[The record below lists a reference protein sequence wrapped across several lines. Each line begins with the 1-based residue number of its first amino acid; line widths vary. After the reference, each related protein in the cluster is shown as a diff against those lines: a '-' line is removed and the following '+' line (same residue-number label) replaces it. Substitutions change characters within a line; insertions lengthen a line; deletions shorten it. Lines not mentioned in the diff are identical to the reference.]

1 MATRHAVEF
10 NQRTEQG
17 IGFERKLSALMRASR
32 EQPELIKALDEKLVR
47 LQATPGMVGTT
58 QTLTELSLSYANDDY
73 IGLRLM
79 PPVSVSKLAVE
90 YFQRPQ
96 ETGLSYPADT
106 VGTDGSVNE
115 VSERVTLAT
124 AALTRRSL
132 KEHLDAWTLELGDSV
147 ALELIDPLM
156 NVLDGL
162 ALGQEQRI
170 AAILTAAGSFGAN
183 TAAILAANRW
193 NTAAGGDPV
202 GAVLAGK
209 AACWTGNGPGRWV
222 GYCGTNVYNT
232 LKTNPRIL
240 DQVKYT
246 GGDPAVVTRQ
256 AIAGLFELDDL
267 LVGQAR
273 QNTSNEGAA
282 AVYTR
287 MWDTNNS
294 FGIVRV
300 ADRPSRRSASFG
312 VTLQI
317 PMVTEQWFE
326 QGRGGRG
333 SYIVQASHADAA
345 TILAAPCG
353 FLYTT
358 VI

>member
-10 NQRTEQG
+10 KQQTPAG
-17 IGFERKLSALMRASR
+17 IAFEKKLSALMQVAR
-32 EQPELIKALDEKLVR
+32 EQPELIKAADEKLVR
-47 LQATPGMVGTT
+47 LQATPGMVTST

-73 IGLRLM
+73 IGTRLM
-79 PPVSVSKLAVE
+79 PPVPVNSLAVE

-96 ETGLSYPADT
+96 ETGVSYPSD
-106 VGTDGSVNE
+106 VIGTDGSVNE
-115 VSERVTLAT
+115 VSERVTRAT
-124 AALTRRSL
+124 AALQRRSL
-132 KEHLDAWTLELGDSV
+132 KEHLDAWTLQLGDSV
-147 ALELIDPLM
+147 AMELIDPLM

-162 ALGQEQRI
+162 SFGQEQRI
-170 AAILTAAGSFGAN
+170 AAIMTAGASYGAN
-183 TAAILAANRW
+183 TAAIAAANRW
-193 NTAAGGDPV
+193 NTAGGGDPV
-202 GAVLAGK
+202 GAVLAAK

-222 GYCGTNVYNT
+222 AFCGVNVANA

-240 DQVKYT
+240 DQIKYT
-246 GGDPAVVTRQ
+246 GGNPAVVGRE
-256 AIAGLFELDDL
+256 ALASLFEVDEF
-267 LVGQAR
+267 LVGMAR
-273 QNTSNEGAA
+273 QNTANEGAA

-300 ADRPSRRSASFG
+300 AERPSRRSASFG

-317 PMVTEQWFE
+317 PNETTQWFE

-333 SYIVQASHADAA
+333 SYIVQSSHADAA